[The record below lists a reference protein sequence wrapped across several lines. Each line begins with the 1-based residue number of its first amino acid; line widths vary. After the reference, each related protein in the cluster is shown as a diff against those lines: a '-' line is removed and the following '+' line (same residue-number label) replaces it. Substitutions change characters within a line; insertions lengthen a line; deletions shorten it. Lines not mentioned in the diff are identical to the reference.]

1 MQHHTANDSCNTTVV
16 SGHNADFSV
25 GLLFFGGGGDATEH
39 AAEPATAPADLKP
52 QEGLSLGLGLGSGVG
67 SMPTSKM
74 DATVENF
81 LHDFI
86 WKVCQNRIQMRCLW
100 RVSVCTVFLKLL
112 VLFFFSFFL
121 PLRLV
126 VFVLMFICI
135 IMQLIFCY
143 CCCVCLFLVRDCIR
157 LAPDKIC
164 YSSVVGHAQYLQY
177 QALCTRCSVPV

>member
-112 VLFFFSFFL
+112 VLFFFSFFFA
-121 PLRLV
+121 PKAG
-126 VFVLMFICI
+126 
-135 IMQLIFCY
+135 
-143 CCCVCLFLVRDCIR
+143 CVCTHVYLYYYAADILLLLLCVLVFGSG
-157 LAPDKIC
+157 LHSA
-164 YSSVVGHAQYLQY
+164 
-177 QALCTRCSVPV
+177 CT